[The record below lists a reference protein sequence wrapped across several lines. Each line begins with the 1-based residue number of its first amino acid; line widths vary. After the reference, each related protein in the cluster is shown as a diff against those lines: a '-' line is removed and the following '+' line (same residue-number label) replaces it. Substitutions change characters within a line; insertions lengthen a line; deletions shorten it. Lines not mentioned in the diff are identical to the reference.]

1 MAKDAASPGRK
12 NAGPRAGASGPAAAS
27 GPGALALAGLNR
39 RRASRRLWVLAGAGL
54 AVAAAAALAWTI
66 SAPPPPA
73 DTAPPKVMLPAD
85 PLAGLGEHAVKRLL
99 VGELDR
105 PATFKR
111 VFGGHPRDLC
121 AAIDRLGIPM
131 AEWKPDPFVAGF
143 WYCASDLV
151 TIGRTAGDG
160 SRSSLFVNLRGQGEE
175 TLNTVRIKLNGDN
188 PASAPAARAAL
199 LRVLD
204 AVGERY
210 GWPWPG
216 EVRSA
221 IEGNRPAEVTRFG
234 MVSRVVPEDPQL
246 TGDAADV
253 VRLNVIVDFPVVDLV
268 APAELFAP
276 FAWEEEGASRRR
288 RNRPV
293 GGDTLRAPASGDI
306 IFSTPDETLDEPS
319 GETTDQGFSAPAAE

>member
-1 MAKDAASPGRK
+1 MSIL
-12 NAGPRAGASGPAAAS
+12 AGVG
-27 GPGALALAGLNR
+27 LALAT
-39 RRASRRLWVLAGAGL
+39 
-54 AVAAAAALAWTI
+54 AVALGWIVSTPP
-66 SAPPPPA
+66 APPPE
-73 DTAPPKVMLPAD
+73 TAPPPAALPAD
-85 PLAGLGEHAVKRLL
+85 PLAGIAGDTLDRLL
-99 VGELDR
+99 LERLDR
-105 PATFKR
+105 PAVFKR

-151 TIGRTAGDG
+151 TIGRTAEDG
-160 SRSSLFVNLRGQGEE
+160 RRSSLFVNLRGQGEA

-216 EVRSA
+216 EVRTA
-221 IEGNRPAEVTRFG
+221 IEENRPAEVVQYG
-234 MVSRVVPEDPQL
+234 MVSRVVPEDPEL

-276 FAWEEEGASRRR
+276 FAWEEEAPSARR
-288 RNRPV
+288 RNRPA

-306 IFSTPDETLDEPS
+306 IFSTPE
-319 GETTDQGFSAPAAE
+319 

>member
-12 NAGPRAGASGPAAAS
+12 NVGPRPGAPGPVTAS
-27 GPGALALAGLNR
+27 GPGALALAALNR
-39 RRASRRLWVLAGAGL
+39 RRVRRRLAILAGAGL
-54 AVAAAAALAWTI
+54 AVGVAAALAWMV
-66 SAPPPPA
+66 SAPLPPPA
-73 DTAPPKVMLPAD
+73 EPAPLPAALPSD
-85 PLAGLGEHAVKRLL
+85 PLAGLGEDALNRLL
-99 VGELDR
+99 VARLDR
-105 PATFKR
+105 PAAFKR

-151 TIGRTAGDG
+151 TIGRTAEDG
-160 SRSSLFVNLRGQGEE
+160 RRSSLFVNLRGQGEE

-216 EVRSA
+216 EVRTA
-221 IEGNRPAEVTRFG
+221 IEDNRPAEVVQYG
-234 MVSRVVPEDPQL
+234 MVSRVVPEDPRL
-246 TGDAADV
+246 TGDTPDI
-253 VRLNVIVDFPVVDLV
+253 VRLNVIIDFPVVDLV

-276 FAWEEEGASRRR
+276 FAWEEEAPSARR
-288 RNRPV
+288 RNRPA

-306 IFSTPDETLDEPS
+306 IYSTPDETP
-319 GETTDQGFSAPAAE
+319 ETPDRWLSAPAAE

>member
-1 MAKDAASPGRK
+1 MSIL
-12 NAGPRAGASGPAAAS
+12 AGVG
-27 GPGALALAGLNR
+27 LALAT
-39 RRASRRLWVLAGAGL
+39 
-54 AVAAAAALAWTI
+54 AAALGWIVSTPPAPPLET
-66 SAPPPPA
+66 APPPA
-73 DTAPPKVMLPAD
+73 ALPAD
-85 PLAGLGEHAVKRLL
+85 PLAGIAGDTLDRLL
-99 VGELDR
+99 LERLDR
-105 PATFKR
+105 PAVFKR

-151 TIGRTAGDG
+151 TIGRTAEDG
-160 SRSSLFVNLRGQGEE
+160 RRSSLFVNLRGQGEA

-216 EVRSA
+216 EVRTA
-221 IEGNRPAEVTRFG
+221 IEENRPAEVVQYG
-234 MVSRVVPEDPQL
+234 MVSRVVPEDPEL

-276 FAWEEEGASRRR
+276 FAWEEEAPSARR

-306 IFSTPDETLDEPS
+306 IFSTPD
-319 GETTDQGFSAPAAE
+319 